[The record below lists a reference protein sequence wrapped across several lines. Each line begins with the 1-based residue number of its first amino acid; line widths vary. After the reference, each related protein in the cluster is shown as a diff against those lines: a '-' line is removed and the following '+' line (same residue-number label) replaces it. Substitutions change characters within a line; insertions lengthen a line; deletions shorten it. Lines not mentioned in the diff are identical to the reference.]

1 MDTPPGFHPHDADPT
16 RMLLPEQFY
25 YKQDNTPIL
34 LVDTSYLSFYRFFST
49 QIWYHK
55 LHPEANFDE
64 TYDWTTNIEFM
75 NRFTQNYLSSVDRFR
90 SRYNIPFSNVVFCR
104 DCPRDKIWRM
114 KIYPNYK
121 SNRKLICRFMN
132 RKFIVGPVFR
142 NIYQTLIPQLEA
154 RHGFHVMKVDEAEAD
169 DIVAVMTRTIQS
181 LDPQRWIF
189 ILTNDHDYLQLAR
202 PRVQIWSFQNR
213 LLNRRMKAGAEEE
226 LEWKIWIGDT
236 SDTIPSCWDN
246 IPWNTILELCNR
258 ASRSEELEN
267 IFHKYPHMRASY
279 MRNRQLIDFHSIP
292 LPIQQKILYQATPFF
307 MGSTA
312 KALGWGWNGP
322 ETNTNPPPTIL
333 PNATVINSNSNS
345 SSNSMLHI
353 GSARRKNT
361 NTKYHQQTSFQ
372 SQNRFVSGVLNRN
385 GQISWIYP
393 ITEQQ
398 QQQQNQEESDDN
410 EP

>member
-1 MDTPPGFHPHDADPT
+1 
-16 RMLLPEQFY
+16 
-25 YKQDNTPIL
+25 
-34 LVDTSYLSFYRFFST
+34 
-49 QIWYHK
+49 
-55 LHPEANFDE
+55 
-64 TYDWTTNIEFM
+64 
-75 NRFTQNYLSSVDRFR
+75 
-90 SRYNIPFSNVVFCR
+90 
-104 DCPRDKIWRM
+104 M
-114 KIYPNYK
+114 KIFPNYK

-189 ILTNDHDYLQLAR
+189 ILTNDHDYLQLAS

-246 IPWNTILELCNR
+246 IPWNTILSLCKR
-258 ASRSEELEN
+258 GSRDNELEN
-267 IFHKYPHMRASY
+267 IFKKYPHMRASY
-279 MRNRQLIDFHSIP
+279 IRNRQLIDFYSIP

-322 ETNTNPPPTIL
+322 ENTASASPIIL
-333 PNATVINSNSNS
+333 PNTSTTITNPNSHTGNN
-345 SSNSMLHI
+345 
-353 GSARRKNT
+353 ARRKNPIT
-361 NTKYHQQTSFQ
+361 TKYQHQPQHSTFQ
-372 SQNRFVSGVLNRN
+372 STNRFVSGVLNRN
-385 GQISWIYP
+385 GHISWIHP
-393 ITEQQ
+393 ITEQL
-398 QQQQNQEESDDN
+398 NQDETADTEEES
-410 EP
+410 